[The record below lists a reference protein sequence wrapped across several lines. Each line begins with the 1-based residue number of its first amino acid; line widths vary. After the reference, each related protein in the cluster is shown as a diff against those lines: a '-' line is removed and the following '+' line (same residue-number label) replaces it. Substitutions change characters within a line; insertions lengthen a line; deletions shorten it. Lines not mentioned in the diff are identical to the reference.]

1 MTLLREELQM
11 MDCLHEMAPSDEE
24 LTSFVLDEEPLSP
37 EAREHLEQCEICQ
50 QRLARY
56 KQFHTSL
63 VSRLYRCQCPSGTR
77 LSLYCAGLLAAE
89 EQMEIAT
96 HLLLCPLCADE
107 AADTRRFLATVEP
120 LPAPTIS
127 LRDTARRIVATLVG
141 PQMRLVRRGNVPA
154 TTWPR
159 QYRAESIDLSLYL
172 SRTSNGE
179 YTLLVIITSIDS
191 TETANA
197 FAGLTVELY
206 STPDSLALSDED
218 DKKGKQAV
226 TPLVRAEIDDVGNVV
241 FSGVPAGKYI
251 LVMHLPERELVIE
264 DLI

>member
-1 MTLLREELQM
+1 M
-11 MDCLHEMAPSDEE
+11 MDCLHVMAPSDEE
-24 LTSFVLDEEPLSP
+24 LSSFVLDEEPISP
-37 EAREHLEQCEICQ
+37 KAREHLEHCEVCQ

-77 LSLYCAGLLAAE
+77 LSLYCAGLLAAD
-89 EQMEIAT
+89 EQVEIAA

-107 AADTRRFLATVEP
+107 AADTRRFLAAVEP

-127 LRDTARRIVATLVG
+127 LRDTGRRLVATLVG
-141 PQMRLVRRGNVPA
+141 PQMRLVRRGSAPA

-172 SRTSNGE
+172 SRTSNRE
-179 YTLLVIITSIDS
+179 YALLVIITSINS
-191 TETANA
+191 AETANA
-197 FAGLTVELY
+197 FAGMAAELY
-206 STPDSLALSDED
+206 SVPDPIAPSDEG
-218 DKKGKQAV
+218 DKEDKQAE
-226 TPLVRAEIDDVGNVV
+226 TPLVSAEIDDIGNVV

-251 LVMHLPERELVIE
+251 LVVHLPERELVIE
-264 DLI
+264 DLTIEPG

>member
-1 MTLLREELQM
+1 M
-11 MDCLHEMAPSDEE
+11 MDCLHFMAPSDEE
-24 LTSFVLDEEPLSP
+24 LSSFVLDEEPMSP
-37 EAREHLEQCEICQ
+37 EAREHLEHCEICQ

-77 LSLYCAGLLAAE
+77 ISLYCAGLLAAD
-89 EQMEIAT
+89 EQMEIAA

-107 AADTRRFLATVEP
+107 AADTRRFLAAVEP

-127 LRDTARRIVATLVG
+127 LRDTGRHLVATLVG
-141 PQMRLVRRGNVPA
+141 PQMRLVRRGSAPA

-172 SRTSNGE
+172 SRTSNGD
-179 YTLLVIITSIDS
+179 YALLVIITSIHS
-191 TETANA
+191 AETANA
-197 FAGLTVELY
+197 FAGMAAELY
-206 STPDSLALSDED
+206 SAPDPIASGDEG
-218 DKKGKQAV
+218 DKEDKQAE
-226 TPLVRAEIDDVGNVV
+226 TPLVCAEIDDVGNVV

-251 LVMHLPERELVIE
+251 LVVHLPERELVIE
-264 DLI
+264 DLTIEPG